1 MKTKKPYTQTP
12 DSADAIAHHTETQS
26 AEHAAIC
33 HALRTQIDAAL
44 PKAASKIWHGGPVW
58 FVGENP
64 VVGYSVTAK
73 NGVSLLFWNGLS
85 FGEPVLKPVGKGGR
99 AGQIQFT
106 AADQIDATA
115 LRRWLKRAGTDVF
128 DSRGYFL
135 GQRAAAKK
143 AKQ

>member
-1 MKTKKPYTQTP
+1 MKTNKAYPQTP
-12 DSADAIAHHTETQS
+12 DSADAIAHYTETQS

-85 FGEPVLKPVGKGGR
+85 FGDPDLKPVGAGGR
-99 AGQIQFT
+99 AAQIFFT
-106 AADQIDATA
+106 EADQLETKP

-128 DSRGYFL
+128 DSVGYIRA
-135 GQRAAAKK
+135 QRAAKKK
-143 AKQ
+143 A